1 MFFLGI
7 DIGKRHHE
15 ACIIDSKGAIQCK
28 TLRFPN
34 THLGG
39 QTLVR

>member
-15 ACIIDSKGAIQCK
+15 VELINDKGNPVGKALRPRNQEAKNYLII
-28 TLRFPN
+28 
-34 THLGG
+34 
-39 QTLVR
+39 